1 MLRNLCPQYVVFQFH
16 KGTIKP
22 IRPILITFILIDFNS
37 IKVQL
42 SLLLLVHH
50 EALSVFQF
58 HKGTIKP
65 GLTFIFLSV
74 LRLFQ
79 FHKGTIKPELTQDS
93 AALNKRFQFHK
104 GTIKPR
110 DPLNHNHVIP
120 KISIP

>member
-65 GLTFIFLSV
+65 MSTYSSYVSFSYFNSIKVQLSRVFTERNIF
-74 LRLFQ
+74 
-79 FHKGTIKPELTQDS
+79 GI
-93 AALNKRFQFHK
+93 
-104 GTIKPR
+104 
-110 DPLNHNHVIP
+110 
-120 KISIP
+120 